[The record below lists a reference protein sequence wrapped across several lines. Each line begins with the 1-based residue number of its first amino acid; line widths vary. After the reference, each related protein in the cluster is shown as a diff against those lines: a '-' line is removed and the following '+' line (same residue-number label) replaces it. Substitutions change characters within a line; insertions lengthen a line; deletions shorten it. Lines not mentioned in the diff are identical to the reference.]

1 MSSDDPIV
9 RGNSEI
15 FVPGDNQKYWMTS
28 CQTPVFWFVRTI
40 HRTLRG
46 TVIKNVNV
54 NRKSSQIKAGKCL
67 LNSQLKD
74 ASLHIEN
81 SFTSIVQGKKTY
93 CSGFQNER
101 DVRSSDAK
109 GRLVVFLLKEE
120 RRVGIKGTYEG
131 LFLNGRKV
139 NLLAENEDKEV
150 QNICGYRQGLSGL
163 S

>member
-1 MSSDDPIV
+1 MPDSSLLVCKDHSQNIE
-9 RGNSEI
+9 RYCNKECQCQ
-15 FVPGDNQKYWMTS
+15 QKIQLDKGWKMLIEFTVKR
-28 CQTPVFWFVRTI
+28 CQSPYREQFHQYST
-40 HRTLRG
+40 
-46 TVIKNVNV
+46 
-54 NRKSSQIKAGKCL
+54 
-67 LNSQLKD
+67 
-74 ASLHIEN
+74 
-81 SFTSIVQGKKTY
+81 GKKTY